1 MSYPMY
7 NPYASGNQCTS
18 QDQYGL
24 ASGQME
30 GTICRTITNPVPG
43 SSLSLPGAP
52 STNPA
57 GLGRRVV
64 QQLTGGSSLPVRNGP
79 GQSQTTLDF
88 NMQTTF
94 NICAR
99 ENIRYQPTG
108 QGALFTSMQ
117 RDIYSLSTTAESNYS
132 ASSASQDPQQSRV
145 VGGSGSFNWLPGCSE
160 SSLNI
165 HDYAAQ
171 STDHLLPHE
180 PVCTPQLAER
190 ILMSYGLQK
199 EDLYELINYPDEE
212 TTAENLPYTLQK
224 IWMKNANRAITQD
237 AIPQPAVGGN
247 DRLVSFGQPTLF
259 HNEMPSINHR
269 TVEMAQYG
277 QIRICTPNTQDETFE
292 NLLSKAQTTS
302 MSSGRNVV
310 AAVQQV
316 QTQSSQTVQPI
327 IPALSSQNNNTDI
340 TTPKFGL
347 FGVPP
352 GETPITHFT
361 SKTQSR
367 SVITQGVNFGE
378 PILVHTESA
387 DANCAKAQSKTQE
400 RASKIAEET
409 SQQAPQTWMQKPS
422 LLQLTQAVQ
431 PEEPTALKPVT
442 PPPPVIRTV
451 TDVSHP
457 IPHSGINTVSPTVP
471 SLALV
476 ETTAVQGRK
485 RQSPVKPATFKG
497 LPSLGE
503 MQDYAATKPTRFSHT
518 CSLCKK
524 TCAQMKDWID
534 HQQTSLHL
542 LNCKRLRRQYPD
554 WDGKVT
560 PRQSDT
566 ITSKIIPSTSYHTSQ
581 GHQKKTSDG
590 SHSRS
595 LSHSPRRCCTSRN
608 RKGSSSSSSRSQSP
622 HRRRSSR
629 RRRSSTSSTSRS
641 RSPYRR
647 CGSRPRWA
655 TTSSSSRSHSSH
667 RRCGS
672 RHRRGTSSSS
682 SRSHSPH
689 RRGGSRRRRGTSS
702 SSSCSRSPHR
712 RGGSRRRRGTSS
724 SSSRSRSRCRSSE
737 DRRRK
742 LRKRTQSL
750 HSPRESRRSP
760 SSLFSTRYNH
770 SIVSRYS
777 RRASYSEVPKGRY
790 NKLGSP
796 RRSSKLR
803 SPPRT
808 NDVRSGSPRRDLKPR
823 LSPRKCRE
831 QKFPP
836 VTSRERQILQSRD
849 EKQRSRKSP
858 NRQLSPRSVEK
869 EKSRGRSRE
878 RRRSP
883 RKSIEQQQV
892 LPRRAGNKQTPVR
905 TDERKSS
912 PILDDKRHSPCSGN
926 RDKLPSPKRNDG
938 EQPTKKWD
946 ELSKVSGSR
955 KRQLSLEE
963 SSSQQ
968 KRSCSEQ
975 TLTGHL
981 NSGFSVP
988 EQPLSASVFEP
999 LISVVLAEQAKRQAS
1014 SSPHSSFASLT
1025 KTREA
1030 SESEGTSPA
1039 SALSSTSCMPEKCDQ
1054 FAHLSKP
1061 SPPTML
1067 RLKGNFDTLSH
1078 GDMIAA
1084 MESFGKIKSL
1094 LLFKSKQEATVCFE
1108 KEEDATRLRSKK
1120 NLEIKGVSLTF
1131 VTKQESASEARPP
1144 TSAED
1149 QKNPSPEKPAVSHQ
1163 SISGRNLVLLPIKAL
1178 LSLQRTS
1185 KKSTAVKLVKKAIV
1199 LVSKGKSVSKKLQ
1212 GLNGKAVSLAA
1223 KQSVKSAKGKK
1234 EASKPKKT
1242 PIPGQKSCRKSKV
1255 DVKDPVTVAEKNQ
1268 GKEDLPKPETTSKL
1282 RLKEDNESESV
1293 GKAMKPS
1300 EAKALQS
1307 ESSENRPQ
1315 SRRKVEESAA
1325 KSLNTAP
1332 ASAAQTVEAEISTE
1346 NVQEFVASPE
1356 NPVKVL
1362 ETIGVTA
1369 TEANERTH
1377 AKEVG
1382 TEMKNV
1388 TGADLSELENT
1399 GVSEPLKVDPLTEKD
1414 QKPAVEK
1421 SSPPKLK
1428 DAGPPV
1434 SEVGTAVNANQMTA
1448 QCPDTSVR
1456 ALTQV
1461 QMSGMSNPE
1470 PTALNLK
1477 TSVKPLQTEA
1487 QAAGSSAGSP
1497 VETVP
1502 AVVMKTDQKDT
1513 VVTAKTQTSPVLN
1526 PPAVSPAAAQ
1536 TSVTVKTTAALGK
1549 KQPAVPACPAFD
1561 TSLTAGE
1568 KLVPECLDRLILN
1581 TKACVKA
1588 ESILL
1593 GGPFSVDSTLLLI
1606 TDLPM
1611 YNSCSYTEKE
1621 VVNLLCKFG
1630 FQYAH
1635 DNIYILPQGCMAFVL
1650 MPNERSVMDLIRAS
1664 THNHLVLKQH
1674 KLCLHIVKKD
1684 ILMTPL
1690 GFYKSIMELASFKV
1704 EGTNSI
1710 YIKDISPSDT
1720 IDVREALRK
1729 IGSVRN
1735 FLPLLNKVF
1744 VEFDSVYDADRL
1756 AIWCSLMKVGFAY
1769 SVERLRIPR
1778 SCRKAQPPKQPL
1790 NAQPDCDEIIAGAEI
1805 PNAKYGIPQGTA
1817 PPFWVTMTTI
1827 PYVFPTVCPWFNIP
1841 DFLTIRGKKDL
1852 SIQPHPGSAYCTVM
1866 LTGLPEGNYKHKDV
1880 AKLVWRYFP
1889 KQNLQTLYYNI
1900 LVLPLQRRAFVFFC
1914 DREACCSFVL
1924 DHVKKPVCVR
1934 SCNLTVHFVLQDI
1947 RPGPSEEIMYR
1958 AMMKWSNAHVPGL
1971 DFLEKRLLCVE
1982 IPILNVDLIKSIMK
1996 EIAFIASFVNYLPL
2010 ANRICIEMLEAGGVK
2025 QVLDKIASMENLS
2038 THSTWSKVGR
2048 VECLKGLRKRL
2059 EESEQITLDLEASS
2073 TGGGGKPSLMQTAT
2087 SLLPAQTSRDVAL
2100 SETAKAASSAESTA
2114 SKPEEEGAPTVCK
2127 PETKPVERFAAP
2139 AEVHKPVGGATD
2151 LSGKGQDAR
2160 VSAEAPNASKCE
2172 AKPAEAGDPPEDFK
2186 PGDRAEKKP
2195 DHGASAGPADVSAS
2209 KEETGGKA
2217 VRPHSL
2223 TAQVKSSEEESAPHT
2238 PPESA
2243 ALSEKKAEETSS
2255 LSAPSRPETARA
2267 HQPCKN
2273 DSAAAGEGLQN
2284 AENVLRHTFLLTF

>member
-43 SSLSLPGAP
+43 SSLSLPGAR

-64 QQLTGGSSLPVRNGP
+64 QQLTGGSSLPVRNVP

-132 ASSASQDPQQSRV
+132 ASSASQDPQQSCV
-145 VGGSGSFNWLPGCSE
+145 VGGSSSF
-160 SSLNI
+160 NI

-237 AIPQPAVGGN
+237 PIPQPAVGGN
-247 DRLVSFGQPTLF
+247 ERLVSFGQPTLF
-259 HNEMPSINHR
+259 HDEMPSINHR

-327 IPALSSQNNNTDI
+327 IPALSSQNNNADI

-352 GETPITHFT
+352 GKTPITHFT

-387 DANCAKAQSKTQE
+387 DANCANAQSKTQE

-431 PEEPTALKPVT
+431 PEKPTALKPVT

-457 IPHSGINTVSPTVP
+457 ILHSGINTVSPTVP

-485 RQSPVKPATFKG
+485 RQSPVKSATFKG
-497 LPSLGE
+497 LPSLAE
-503 MQDYAATKPTRFSHT
+503 IHDYTATKPTRFSHT

-560 PRQSDT
+560 PLQGDT

-629 RRRSSTSSTSRS
+629 RRRSSTSSSSRS

-667 RRCGS
+667 RRC
-672 RHRRGTSSSS
+672 
-682 SRSHSPH
+682 
-689 RRGGSRRRRGTSS
+689 GSRRRRGTSS

-724 SSSRSRSRCRSSE
+724 SSSRSRSRCRSPE
-737 DRRRK
+737 GQRRK

-760 SSLFSTRYNH
+760 SSLFATRYNH

-823 LSPRKCRE
+823 LSPRKGRE

-858 NRQLSPRSVEK
+858 NRQLSPRSDEK

-892 LPRRAGNKQTPVR
+892 LPRRAGNKRTPVR

-926 RDKLPSPKRNDG
+926 RDKLSSPKRNDG
-938 EQPTKKWD
+938 KQSTKKWD

-988 EQPLSASVFEP
+988 EQPHSASVFEP

-1030 SESEGTSPA
+1030 SESSEGTSPA
-1039 SALSSTSCMPEKCDQ
+1039 SALSSTSCMPKKCDQ
-1054 FAHLSKP
+1054 VRPNFPRTEFAHLSKP

-1131 VTKQESASEARPP
+1131 VTKQESASEARLP

-1199 LVSKGKSVSKKLQ
+1199 LVSKGKSVSKKLL
-1212 GLNGKAVSLAA
+1212 GLNGKAVG
-1223 KQSVKSAKGKK
+1223 SVKSAKGKK

-1255 DVKDPVTVAEKNQ
+1255 DVKDPVTDAEKNQ
-1268 GKEDLPKPETTSKL
+1268 GKKDLPKPETTSKL

-1307 ESSENRPQ
+1307 ESSENRPP

-1332 ASAAQTVEAEISTE
+1332 ASAAQTVEAEISTA

-1369 TEANERTH
+1369 AEANERTH

-1388 TGADLSELENT
+1388 TGAELSELENT

-1414 QKPAVEK
+1414 QKPA
-1421 SSPPKLK
+1421 
-1428 DAGPPV
+1428 
-1434 SEVGTAVNANQMTA
+1434 TVN
-1448 QCPDTSVR
+1448 R
-1456 ALTQV
+1456 R
-1461 QMSGMSNPE
+1461 
-1470 PTALNLK
+1470 
-1477 TSVKPLQTEA
+1477 SVKL
-1487 QAAGSSAGSP
+1487 
-1497 VETVP
+1497 
-1502 AVVMKTDQKDT
+1502 
-1513 VVTAKTQTSPVLN
+1513 
-1526 PPAVSPAAAQ
+1526 
-1536 TSVTVKTTAALGK
+1536 
-1549 KQPAVPACPAFD
+1549 
-1561 TSLTAGE
+1561 
-1568 KLVPECLDRLILN
+1568 
-1581 TKACVKA
+1581 
-1588 ESILL
+1588 
-1593 GGPFSVDSTLLLI
+1593 
-1606 TDLPM
+1606 
-1611 YNSCSYTEKE
+1611 
-1621 VVNLLCKFG
+1621 
-1630 FQYAH
+1630 
-1635 DNIYILPQGCMAFVL
+1635 
-1650 MPNERSVMDLIRAS
+1650 
-1664 THNHLVLKQH
+1664 
-1674 KLCLHIVKKD
+1674 
-1684 ILMTPL
+1684 
-1690 GFYKSIMELASFKV
+1690 EL
-1704 EGTNSI
+1704 
-1710 YIKDISPSDT
+1710 
-1720 IDVREALRK
+1720 R
-1729 IGSVRN
+1729 
-1735 FLPLLNKVF
+1735 
-1744 VEFDSVYDADRL
+1744 
-1756 AIWCSLMKVGFAY
+1756 
-1769 SVERLRIPR
+1769 
-1778 SCRKAQPPKQPL
+1778 
-1790 NAQPDCDEIIAGAEI
+1790 
-1805 PNAKYGIPQGTA
+1805 
-1817 PPFWVTMTTI
+1817 
-1827 PYVFPTVCPWFNIP
+1827 
-1841 DFLTIRGKKDL
+1841 
-1852 SIQPHPGSAYCTVM
+1852 
-1866 LTGLPEGNYKHKDV
+1866 
-1880 AKLVWRYFP
+1880 
-1889 KQNLQTLYYNI
+1889 
-1900 LVLPLQRRAFVFFC
+1900 
-1914 DREACCSFVL
+1914 
-1924 DHVKKPVCVR
+1924 
-1934 SCNLTVHFVLQDI
+1934 
-1947 RPGPSEEIMYR
+1947 
-1958 AMMKWSNAHVPGL
+1958 
-1971 DFLEKRLLCVE
+1971 
-1982 IPILNVDLIKSIMK
+1982 
-1996 EIAFIASFVNYLPL
+1996 
-2010 ANRICIEMLEAGGVK
+2010 
-2025 QVLDKIASMENLS
+2025 
-2038 THSTWSKVGR
+2038 
-2048 VECLKGLRKRL
+2048 
-2059 EESEQITLDLEASS
+2059 
-2073 TGGGGKPSLMQTAT
+2073 
-2087 SLLPAQTSRDVAL
+2087 
-2100 SETAKAASSAESTA
+2100 
-2114 SKPEEEGAPTVCK
+2114 
-2127 PETKPVERFAAP
+2127 
-2139 AEVHKPVGGATD
+2139 
-2151 LSGKGQDAR
+2151 
-2160 VSAEAPNASKCE
+2160 
-2172 AKPAEAGDPPEDFK
+2172 
-2186 PGDRAEKKP
+2186 
-2195 DHGASAGPADVSAS
+2195 
-2209 KEETGGKA
+2209 
-2217 VRPHSL
+2217 
-2223 TAQVKSSEEESAPHT
+2223 
-2238 PPESA
+2238 
-2243 ALSEKKAEETSS
+2243 
-2255 LSAPSRPETARA
+2255 
-2267 HQPCKN
+2267 
-2273 DSAAAGEGLQN
+2273 
-2284 AENVLRHTFLLTF
+2284 